1 MTNYK
6 HLAAACLS
14 GVCIAGSVLAA
25 DVSAVIDWSQRIEL
39 GTLVSGVVSNVH
51 VKPGQAVSKGDRL
64 INLDD
69 RGFSSQLSKH
79 EAAYKYAQ
87 AALAEARREDE
98 RAIELYDRTV
108 LSDFERNQA
117 QLALLSARA
126 AAEAAHAEMVEAR
139 LNLEHSEILAP
150 FDGVVLSVNAAPGQ
164 TVVSEWQSQPLVTI
178 ADNRVYQAR
187 AQIDAN
193 QAGRLQQGQVLRATA
208 HGKDLDA
215 SVSYIGFEPTGE
227 RDQGPR
233 YELIAEIATKDNQSL
248 RAGETVILHLDD

>member
-1 MTNYK
+1 MTNLK
-6 HLAAACLS
+6 HLAAACLF
-14 GVCIAGSVLAA
+14 GLCVAGSVLAA
-25 DVSAVIDWSQRIEL
+25 DVSAVIHWSRSVEL
-39 GTLVSGVVSNVH
+39 GTLVSGVVSDVY

-64 INLDD
+64 ISLDD

-79 EAAYKYAQ
+79 EAAYRLAQ

-126 AAEAAHAEMVEAR
+126 AAEAAHADMIEAR
-139 LNLEHSEILAP
+139 LNLERSEILAP

-178 ADNRVYQAR
+178 ADNRVYQAH

-193 QAGRLQQGQVLRATA
+193 QAARLQQGQSLRATA
-208 HGKDLDA
+208 RGGDLDA
-215 SVSYIGFEPTGE
+215 SVSYIGLEPAGE
-227 RDQGPR
+227 SAQGPR
-233 YELIAEIATKDNQSL
+233 YELITEIASKDNRSL
-248 RAGETVILHLDD
+248 RVGETVILHLDD